1 MLHDTEG
8 SSQMLATII
17 PWPIMS
23 AVSHAWKL
31 LEFNGCILVG
41 ICELTTNDDICV
53 LDSPFQAVSVLVF
66 FAWFCP
72 VSTTHAPMTRVI
84 MSLRLYTSCSI
95 GK

>member
-8 SSQMLATII
+8 SSQMLATTI

-31 LEFNGCILVG
+31 LKFNGCILVG

-53 LDSPFQAVSVLVF
+53 LDSTFQAVSAVVFSLGSVLCLPRTPYDASDHV
-66 FAWFCP
+66 AT
-72 VSTTHAPMTRVI
+72 SLHVI
-84 MSLRLYTSCSI
+84 LD
-95 GK
+95 